1 MIKRL
6 IGVIFTL
13 VVVVVVVCA
22 ALNFGQYRSLVFT
35 QQVGNE
41 KREINISQ
49 HQTISDSTHVKK
61 RKVKKSSQQATAN
74 EQRQVVETNRLV
86 SDTMQSSA
94 KSVNKSDM

>member
-22 ALNFGQYRSLVFT
+22 AVNFGQYRSLVFT
-35 QQVGNE
+35 QQVGTE
-41 KREINISQ
+41 KRDIAISQ

-61 RKVKKSSQQATAN
+61 RKVKKSSQQTMAN
-74 EQRQVVETNRLV
+74 EKRQVVETNRLE
-86 SDTMQSSA
+86 SDTMQSST
-94 KSVNKSDM
+94 KRVNKNDM

>member
-6 IGVIFTL
+6 IGVIFTI

-35 QQVGNE
+35 QQVCNE
-41 KREINISQ
+41 KREINLSQ
-49 HQTISDSTHVKK
+49 YQTISDSTHVKK
-61 RKVKKSSQQATAN
+61 RKVKKSSQQAMAN